1 MRPARPAFGSAFRV
15 EPLERR
21 ALLDANIN
29 GTVFDDRNGNGVRD
43 GGEPGLANQRVFI
56 DVNFDGV
63 RNTGEPSVLTNST
76 GAYTFVNRPTGIHRV
91 RYEVPGGRRL
101 TAPALIFY
109 DVTVIFTTI
118 NNRNFAS
125 TTTGVIRG
133 TVFEDGN
140 GNGRRDGIER
150 GLSGWTVFLDKDND
164 GKFDAGEKSRVTN
177 SRGEYRFAGL
187 TPGTY
192 FVRVVQQSGFTRT
205 NPLNGLFRVTLA
217 AAQGVSNRNFA
228 EDPIG

>member
-1 MRPARPAFGSAFRV
+1 MRRTRPAFGI

-21 ALLDANIN
+21 ALMDANIN
-29 GTVFDDRNGNGVRD
+29 GTVFDDRNGD
-43 GGEPGLANQRVFI
+43 GARNAGEPGLANQRVFV

-63 RNTGEPSVLTNST
+63 RSPGEPSVLTNAS
-76 GAYTFVNRPTGIHRV
+76 GAYTFVNRPTGVNRV

-101 TAPALIFY
+101 TAPAQIFY
-109 DVTVIFTTI
+109 DVSVVFTTI

-133 TVFEDGN
+133 TVFEDTN

-150 GLSGWTVFLDKDND
+150 GLSGWTVFIDKDLD
-164 GKFDAGEKSRVTN
+164 GKLDAGEKVRVTN
-177 SRGEYRFAGL
+177 AAGDYRFAGL

-192 FVRVVQQSGFTRT
+192 IVRIVQQSGFTRT
-205 NPLNGLFRVTLA
+205 NPLNGLFRVTLS

-228 EDPIG
+228 QDPIG